1 MAGNARTTTTE
12 WAGVPLA
19 DRRSERRSRLVEAAF
34 VLFGSEGEAGV
45 SLRAVCRASR
55 LHARYFHESFADT
68 DELLG
73 AVYDRVAAELTD
85 QLRVALEAAGD
96 DRAVRLRA
104 GIRGVLAFSSADPRR
119 GRVLFTEARAN
130 RVLAERRQAT
140 QATLTDAVLQQKVQ
154 ARPAVDPYLARV
166 SAAMFTGAMVE
177 LAQQWL
183 AGALGDD
190 LDIVV
195 DHAAALLLAQGR
207 P

>member
-1 MAGNARTTTTE
+1 
-12 WAGVPLA
+12 
-19 DRRSERRSRLVEAAF
+19 
-34 VLFGSEGEAGV
+34 
-45 SLRAVCRASR
+45 
-55 LHARYFHESFADT
+55 
-68 DELLG
+68 
-73 AVYDRVAAELTD
+73 
-85 QLRVALEAAGD
+85 
-96 DRAVRLRA
+96 
-104 GIRGVLAFSSADPRR
+104 
-119 GRVLFTEARAN
+119 
-130 RVLAERRQAT
+130 VLAERRQAT

-195 DHAAALLLAQGR
+195 DHAAALLRAQGR